1 MSDIDRVRA
10 NAESETVTTGS
21 PATTGL
27 GSRAAAVGDEVL
39 VSTPGMWKRA
49 WRRLLRNPVGMVALT
64 WIVLMVLLA
73 FIGPTIAPKDPAEQ
87 FLRDRFAG
95 PSGEYLLGTDDLG
108 RDVFSRI
115 LVGTR
120 VTVRSGFQTAAMAM
134 AAAVPLGL
142 LAGYLGGKFD
152 LVLLRVMDAINSF
165 PALILA
171 LSIAAVLGP
180 GINNAMIAIT
190 IVIIPGFTRIIR
202 GQTLALREEPYIEAS
217 RSIGTKSGTIVRK
230 RVLPGVLSPL
240 IVAGSILIGG
250 AMLAEAGL
258 SFLGLGA
265 QPPAPS
271 WGNMLQRGFGYIN
284 TEPLLMFFPG
294 LMITLTILSFN
305 MFGDALRD
313 SLSLIDIKPPKGM
326 KRGRLG
332 ITSAEPVRDL
342 DPARPAP
349 DPATAILS
357 VRNLSVAF
365 NTPAGSLTVVTDVS
379 FDVAPGEVLGL
390 VGESG
395 CGKSVTSSAI
405 MRLIQS
411 PPGRI
416 TKGEV
421 YFDGVDLLG
430 KSLEEMRKLRG
441 TEISMVFQ
449 DPMSALNPA
458 FTIGNQMT
466 EVIRR
471 HQGFNKAQAE
481 ERAAELLSL
490 VGIPDARA
498 RLAEYPHRFSGGM
511 RQRVLIAMALSN
523 NPRLVIADE
532 PTTALDVTV
541 QAQILDLLKKLQ
553 TELGMAMIFVTHDLG
568 VVADICDRVAVMYAG
583 EIVEQGKVH
592 DLFANPRHPY
602 TRALLGAIPQL
613 AEAGERLTSIPGTV
627 PPPPL
632 WPTGCRFSTRCDF
645 VTPACTEAPVELENV
660 GGQFVRCIRHDELA
674 MVQEGAVR

>member
-1 MSDIDRVRA
+1 
-10 NAESETVTTGS
+10 
-21 PATTGL
+21 
-27 GSRAAAVGDEVL
+27 
-39 VSTPGMWKRA
+39 
-49 WRRLLRNPVGMVALT
+49 MVALS
-64 WIVLMVLLA
+64 WIVLMVFIA
-73 FIGPTIAPKDPAEQ
+73 FMGPTLAPNNPAEQ
-87 FLRDRFAG
+87 FLKDRFAG
-95 PSGEYLLGTDDLG
+95 PSGKYFLGTDDLG
-108 RDVFSRI
+108 RDVFSRL

-134 AAAVPLGL
+134 AVAVPLGL

-217 RSIGTKSGTIVRK
+217 RSIGTKTATIVRK
-230 RVLPGVLSPL
+230 RVLPGVMSPL
-240 IVAGSILIGG
+240 IVAASVLIGG

-265 QPPAPS
+265 QPPAAS

-284 TEPLLMFFPG
+284 TEPLLMLFPG
-294 LMITLTILSFN
+294 LMISLTILSFN

-313 SLSLIDIKPPKGM
+313 SLSLIEIKPPKGE

-332 ITSAEPVRDL
+332 LTSAIPVREADAAS
-342 DPARPAP
+342 PPP
-349 DPATAILS
+349 DPAKALLS
-357 VRNLSVAF
+357 VRNLSVSF
-365 NTPAGSLTVVTDVS
+365 NTPAGPLTVVTDVS

-405 MRLIQS
+405 MRLIPS
-411 PPGRI
+411 PPGKI
-416 TKGEV
+416 TGGQV
-421 YFDGVDLLG
+421 FFDGEDLLG
-430 KSLEEMRKLRG
+430 KSLEEMRSIRG
-441 TEISMVFQ
+441 KEMAMVFQ
-449 DPMSALNPA
+449 DPMSSLNPA
-458 FTIGNQMT
+458 FTIGNQIT

-471 HQGFNKAQAE
+471 HHGGSKAQAQ
-481 ERAAELLSL
+481 ERAAELLNL

-498 RLAEYPHRFSGGM
+498 RLSEYPHRLSGGM

-523 NPRLVIADE
+523 NPRMVIADE

-541 QAQILDLLKKLQ
+541 QAQILDLLRKLQ
-553 TELGMAMIFVTHDLG
+553 SELGMAMIFVTHDLG

-583 EIVEQGKVH
+583 QIVEQGKVH
-592 DLFANPRHPY
+592 ELFANPKHPY

-613 AEAGERLTSIPGTV
+613 AAAGERLTSIPGTV
-627 PPPPL
+627 PPPSL
-632 WPTGCRFSTRCDF
+632 WPSGCRFSTRCDY
-645 VTPACTEAPVELENV
+645 VTPACTEAPVELEAV
-660 GGQFVRCIRHDELA
+660 SGQLVRCIRHDELSI
-674 MVQEGAVR
+674 VQEGAVR